1 MIEQLYKELIMNV
14 QHVLPCTPRSVVY
27 FMAGS
32 LPGIGLLHLRQ
43 LGAFG
48 MICRLPGNI
57 LNLHAVNIFTFATS
71 KSWFLNIRDVC
82 LQYKLPNPLELLKAP
97 LPKEKYKN
105 LIKKHV
111 VDYWEQE
118 RRSEASVCDSLTS
131 TMDNCRLFPC

>member
-1 MIEQLYKELIMNV
+1 
-14 QHVLPCTPRSVVY
+14 
-27 FMAGS
+27 MAGS

-118 RRSEASVCDSLTS
+118 LRSEQSEASVRDPLTYFKPEFMSLQRPQVAPPAHPPAKIS
-131 TMDNCRLFPC
+131 ASSS